1 MKCLDGLIQKT
12 TYKTKAFV
20 LKNFYTNNTG
30 MAPKTFDKIIAVD
43 TKQNTVLLCDWEN
56 IEMKMN
62 DATITC
68 VLHEKKC
75 QTLVS
80 RVTPLQK
87 PINFKENY
95 ATFIE
100 SII

>member
-1 MKCLDGLIQKT
+1 MKKKSNIISDATITQIS
-12 TYKTKAFV
+12 
-20 LKNFYTNNTG
+20 
-30 MAPKTFDKIIAVD
+30 KI
-43 TKQNTVLLCDWEN
+43 KN